1 LIRIGSWDPD
11 WGSGSKKEKMTEK
24 KEEVRI
30 SYVFDVLFEAGD
42 FARSMKALHRGLKIK
57 I

>member
-1 LIRIGSWDPD
+1 
-11 WGSGSKKEKMTEK
+11 MTEK